1 MTVRL
6 TLAALFVVPA
16 AMAYPWQTTAD
27 RWLLGVSVVAVVIL
41 FAWWRGLFV
50 TTMIGRRIAMLT
62 GRSDTGLRPGEYA
75 TVTLRVDPGETAE
88 LPLDLLAGYLDRYGI
103 DFDKVRVLSRD
114 IGTARTTWIAVTLG
128 AADNVAALT
137 ARSARLPLQDTAE
150 LSARRLADHL
160 RELGWDVSL
169 DEAPAAPVTG
179 TPKESWRGVDDGGG
193 YVAAYRVTVDDQ
205 LTEALDAARTSG
217 AQEVWTA
224 VEFTGSR
231 TQPEIAA
238 ACALRTA
245 ERPTARAPLPKLT
258 PERGRHRAALSALA
272 PSSERRLAAHPVRA
286 DHQTLGQL
294 RWPVGAVLSRT

>member
-1 MTVRL
+1 MSVRL

-16 AMAYPWQTTAD
+16 AMAYPWQTAAD
-27 RWLLGVSVVAVVIL
+27 RWLLGAAVLAVVIL
-41 FAWWRGLFV
+41 FAWWRGVFV

-62 GRSDTGLRPGEYA
+62 GRSDTGARPGEYA
-75 TVTLRVDPGETAE
+75 TVTLRVDPGEAAE

-114 IGTARTTWIAVTLG
+114 VGTARTTWIAVTLG

-137 ARSARLPLQDTAE
+137 ARSARLPLQDTAQ

-169 DEAPAAPVTG
+169 DEAPAAPITG
-179 TPKESWRGVDDGGG
+179 TPKEKWRGVADGDG
-193 YVAAYRVTVDDQ
+193 YLAAYRVNVDDQ
-205 LTEALDAARTSG
+205 LTETLDAARSSG
-217 AQEVWTA
+217 VQEVWTA
-224 VEFTGSR
+224 VELTGSR
-231 TQPEIAA
+231 TQPEVAA
-238 ACALRTA
+238 MCALRTG

-272 PSSERRLAAHPVRA
+272 PSSDRRLPAHPVRV
-286 DHQTLGQL
+286 DQQTLAQL